1 MPYDIDD
8 SANLKD
14 EIMDDIK
21 LKSFGSSTTTS
32 TDAGS
37 ESVGLDSTRVL
48 SQTGTHSYHYS
59 DILTNP

>member
-1 MPYDIDD
+1 
-8 SANLKD
+8 
-14 EIMDDIK
+14 MDDIK

-37 ESVGLDSTRVL
+37 ESVGLDSTRL
-48 SQTGTHSYHYS
+48 LPQTGNNVYSYS

>member
-1 MPYDIDD
+1 
-8 SANLKD
+8 
-14 EIMDDIK
+14 MDDIK

-37 ESVGLDSTRVL
+37 ESVGLDSIRVL
-48 SQTGTHSYHYS
+48 SQAGVDPYHYS

>member
-1 MPYDIDD
+1 
-8 SANLKD
+8 
-14 EIMDDIK
+14 MDDIK

-32 TDAGS
+32 TDAGD

-48 SQTGTHSYHYS
+48 SQTSTRLSYS

>member
-1 MPYDIDD
+1 
-8 SANLKD
+8 
-14 EIMDDIK
+14 MDDIK

-48 SQTGTHSYHYS
+48 SQTGNPVHSYN

>member
-1 MPYDIDD
+1 
-8 SANLKD
+8 
-14 EIMDDIK
+14 MDDIK

-32 TDAGS
+32 TDAGD

-48 SQTGTHSYHYS
+48 SQTGTGPYSYS